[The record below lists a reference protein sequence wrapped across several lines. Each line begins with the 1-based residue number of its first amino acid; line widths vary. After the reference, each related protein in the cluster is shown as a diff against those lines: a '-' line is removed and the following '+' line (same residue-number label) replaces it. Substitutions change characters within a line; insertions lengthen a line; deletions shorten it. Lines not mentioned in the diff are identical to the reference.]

1 MGDVRLGTRSFLGR
15 GINRRNR
22 LQLVDVPHQEPRRLH
37 AGARRNQW
45 LSVDLCVSRWPV
57 AVLAVADRIGL
68 FPFRGGGNSTVESQ
82 PSTLLVAGSIP
93 VPRSISMPSSH
104 LPLFQN

>member
-68 FPFRGGGNSTVESQ
+68 FPFLGRGNSTGKTH
-82 PSTLLVAGSIP
+82 PSTPLGAGSSSP
-93 VPRSISMPSSH
+93 PPSPS
-104 LPLFQN
+104 LPP